1 MEAAPLAPSFPAAS
15 TRRRSQ
21 HMWLGRS
28 RQTSKCSLGYCSTDS
43 RQRRDAC
50 APPSLS
56 PPRHGESWGPPLF
69 QKSSRKN
76 LKNTSIWD
84 VFCLPSLPPPP
95 PRLSLSMSA
104 YLKEVLVWFCFKE
117 YSCPSCSLSIWS
129 HHCQEQA
136 NLKAKGFSGLL
147 LAWLIDLSIS
157 LPQLESARSRLAG
170 SVWSLVLRLQDWVL
184 GSRVFILRFPVLTVV
199 RGGVIWT
206 VW

>member
-1 MEAAPLAPSFPAAS
+1 MPV
-15 TRRRSQ
+15 
-21 HMWLGRS
+21 
-28 RQTSKCSLGYCSTDS
+28 
-43 RQRRDAC
+43 
-50 APPSLS
+50 
-56 PPRHGESWGPPLF
+56 PRHPFPRPGTGSRGDPLSF
-69 QKSSRKN
+69 KRAAAKTWKIRAFGMYS
-76 LKNTSIWD
+76 
-84 VFCLPSLPPPP
+84 VCLLSPPPP